1 MYFYLFF
8 DLWRYFMPQY
18 FPWQRYIY
26 LKYSNSS
33 SFILVFFLYEIQVSL
48 KETILVKIVIWS
60 HFDKNH
66 FIFLLIYS
74 YSCEERHLKCLYFFT
89 FFSSMVY
96 PRRWDIVPLYGLYSK
111 TLLFIYST
119 CNSLHLLL
127 LSHLSRV
134 QLCATP

>member
-1 MYFYLFF
+1 MFSAFLRNNWQVEILYFRLILFMYFYLFF

-96 PRRWDIVPLYGLYSK
+96 PRRWDIVP
-111 TLLFIYST
+111 
-119 CNSLHLLL
+119 
-127 LSHLSRV
+127 
-134 QLCATP
+134 CAIQ